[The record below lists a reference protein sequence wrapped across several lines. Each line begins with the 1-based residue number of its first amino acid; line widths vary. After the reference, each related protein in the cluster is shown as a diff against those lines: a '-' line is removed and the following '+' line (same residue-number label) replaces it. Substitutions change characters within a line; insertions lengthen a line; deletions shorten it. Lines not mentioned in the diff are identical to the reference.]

1 MERLKANW
9 QTAQQRITTPSPKEI
24 AAMTKAVA
32 YLRRSGAL
40 ETDSFPRQKET
51 IQRYADSH
59 DVEILEWF
67 EDGHVRGVTE
77 FKDRKGLAS
86 CMARCEVNGVRL
98 VLVEISDRLA
108 RDTVVFELIIREFQR
123 LKVQVVSA
131 SGGLDLTAGTDQNP
145 TAKLV
150 RQILAAVAEFD
161 RSIIVLKLRAARERQ
176 RASGERCEGRK
187 PYGSKPG
194 ESGVLDTI
202 LTMYGGGWSADE
214 IARGLNRNKLATRYG
229 KPWHPSTI
237 AKILSRQ
244 TPITKS
250 EL

>member
-1 MERLKANW
+1 
-9 QTAQQRITTPSPKEI
+9 
-24 AAMTKAVA
+24 MTKAVA

-40 ETDSFPRQKET
+40 ETDSFPRQRET
-51 IQRYADSH
+51 IQRYADTH
-59 DVEILEWF
+59 DIEILEWF

-187 PYGSKPG
+187 PYGSLPQEVAAFAMIVEWG
-194 ESGVLDTI
+194 ATHH
-202 LTMYGGGWSADE
+202 SAQF
-214 IARGLNRNKLATRYG
+214 IARTLNEMGYKTRYD
-229 KPWHPSTI
+229 KPWHPSTV

-244 TPITKS
+244 TPGTKS

>member
-1 MERLKANW
+1 
-9 QTAQQRITTPSPKEI
+9 
-24 AAMTKAVA
+24 MTKALA

-40 ETDSFPRQKET
+40 ETDSFPRQKES
-51 IQRYADSH
+51 IQKYADSH
-59 DVEILEWF
+59 EIEIIEWF

-86 CMARCEVNGVRL
+86 CMARCETNGVRL

-176 RASGERCEGRK
+176 RANGERCEGRK
-187 PYGSKPG
+187 PYGEKEG
-194 ESGVLDTI
+194 ERPILDLIWHLRRQGFTASRI
-202 LTMYGGGWSADE
+202 TKELNE
-214 IARGLNRNKLATRYG
+214 RGSVSRYG
-229 KPWHPSTI
+229 DRWHPNTI
-237 AKILSRQ
+237 SKILSRQ
-244 TPITKS
+244 TPTTKS